1 MDFAVETSSTA
12 PPASPAPSSDR
23 YPVPGRRC
31 DAATALA
38 AAGGPAPSLESGH
51 GRLQE
56 PSRHAPFHA
65 GGRAIHRFFAIVGE
79 AVARWTRLD
88 YEGPDRLPDPPA
100 LIVANH
106 GFGGI
111 FDLNAFTIGALA
123 ARLNLGENAPLTF
136 LTHQLAWTLGV
147 GRFLE
152 PAGFRPAS
160 REAALAG
167 FAAGGYVLVM
177 PGGDLDAGKS
187 FSHRNEIVFGGRTG
201 YAKIALEAGVPIVPI
216 VVSGAGETLLV
227 LSDGQRLAERLNLPA
242 LTRLKTLPISI
253 SLPYGLSVG
262 VAGMLPYLPLPAKMR
277 AAVLDPI
284 RAQDGET
291 ADALAARVHTAMS
304 SKLTQMTEGRV
315 PFLGVKW
322 DDLLGQLALNV
333 IPAQKPGAAA
343 TPQPGGGA
351 HLPEDRRATRRKEQA
366 TRPQPRRPRAP
377 ADAEAWNRAR
387 AFAATGPQ

>member
-1 MDFAVETSSTA
+1 MTTVVTA
-12 PPASPAPSSDR
+12 PESKTMSA
-23 YPVPGRRC
+23 G
-31 DAATALA
+31 TAL
-38 AAGGPAPSLESGH
+38 SLESGH
-51 GRLQE
+51 SRLQKT
-56 PSRHAPFHA
+56 SRHAPFHA
-65 GGRAIHRFFAIVGE
+65 RGRAIQRFFAIVGE

-88 YEGPDRLPDPPA
+88 YEGPDRLLDPPA
-100 LIVANH
+100 LLVANH

-111 FDLNAFTIGALA
+111 FDLNAFTIAALA
-123 ARLNLGENAPLTF
+123 ARLHLSENAPITI

-147 GRFLE
+147 GPFLE
-152 PAGFRPAS
+152 PAGFQPAS

-177 PGGDLDAGKS
+177 PGGDLDACKS

-242 LTRLKTLPISI
+242 LTRMKTLPISI

-284 RAQDGET
+284 RAQDGESG
-291 ADALAARVHTAMS
+291 DALAARVHTAMS
-304 SKLTQMTEGRV
+304 SKLTQMTEGRI

-322 DDLLGQLALNV
+322 DDLSGQLRLNV
-333 IPAQKPGAAA
+333 IPAQNMGAAA
-343 TPQPGGGA
+343 TPSPSL
-351 HLPEDRRATRRKEQA
+351 H
-366 TRPQPRRPRAP
+366 
-377 ADAEAWNRAR
+377 
-387 AFAATGPQ
+387 